1 MAITVNTNVASLN
14 AQRNLSASQGDLNT
28 SMQRLSSGL
37 RINSAKDDAAGLAIS
52 DRMTSQINGMN
63 QASRNA
69 NDGIS
74 LSQTAEGAMQE
85 TTNILQRMRELSVQS
100 ANDTNTSSDRTSI
113 NTEMTQLQ
121 EELSRIASATE
132 FNGKK
137 LIDGTAST
145 FKFQVGADTGQ
156 TIDFSLSDLDM
167 TAGGLGVSAGNL
179 DVTTQS
185 GAGKAISAID
195 AALESVDTGRSKLG
209 ALQNRFESTI
219 SNLGNAAEN
228 ITASRSRIL
237 DADIA
242 EESSAM
248 TKANVLQQAGVSMLS
263 QANQTPQL
271 ALSLLG

>member
-14 AQRNLSASQGDLNT
+14 AQRNLSASQAGLNT
-28 SMQRLSSGL
+28 SMERLSSGL

-100 ANDTNTSSDRTSI
+100 ANDTNTSSDRASI
-113 NTEMTQLQ
+113 NTEMGQLQ
-121 EELSRIASATE
+121 SELTRIADATE

-137 LIDGTAST
+137 LIDGSAST
-145 FKFQVGADTGQ
+145 FVFQVGADEGQ
-156 TIDFSLSDLDM
+156 TIDFSLSSLDM
-167 TAGGLGVSAGNL
+167 TTAGLSVNSINIL
-179 DVTTQS
+179 TQS
-185 GAGKAISAID
+185 GAGSAITAID
-195 AALESVDTGRSKLG
+195 AALEKVDTGRSQLG

-237 DADIA
+237 DTDIA
-242 EESSAM
+242 AESSAM

>member
-1 MAITVNTNVASLN
+1 ME
-14 AQRNLSASQGDLNT
+14 
-28 SMQRLSSGL
+28 RLSSGL

-52 DRMTSQINGMN
+52 DRMTAQINGMN
-63 QASRNA
+63 QAARNA

-100 ANDTNTSSDRTSI
+100 ANDTNTTSDRTSI
-113 NTEMTQLQ
+113 KTEMTQLQ
-121 EELSRIASATE
+121 SELTRIASATE

-137 LIDGTAST
+137 LIDGTAGT

-156 TIDFSLSDLDM
+156 TIDFSLSSLNM
-167 TAGGLGVSAGNL
+167 KASGLGVDSASIS
-179 DVTTQS
+179 VSTQA
-185 GAGKAISAID
+185 GAGAAISAID
-195 AALESVDTGRSKLG
+195 KALEKVDTGRSKLG